1 MNEYKEEKSTLKRPT
16 LLELTQSFLNQRVG
30 HNRAPVIL
38 SNICLIKKKKK
49 SLQVKYHSKRSTIIS
64 NMHSHSFIQ

>member
-38 SNICLIKKKKK
+38 SNICLIKKKKN
-49 SLQVKYHSKRSTIIS
+49 LSKLNII
-64 NMHSHSFIQ
+64 QKEVL